1 MSELSD
7 SKKLIQFIKQ
17 FHIKSTK
24 LSTGSKIMI
33 SEIITTMKKA
43 TSTFSYKSTILD
55 LYFDKS
61 FDFPKGESY
70 DYITPEI
77 MEDFENISK
86 IGKHYSFSIGIRTF
100 NIYIIKPCDND
111 NDDNKKKMYHL
122 IDKMIHKIYVWL
134 FVCNHYANSE
144 CSPIINIY
152 IYLTNHKKILPSFH
166 NSLHGSYQLE
176 IDRHNANTAFTLA
189 CPHSKNEIYIYRFE
203 EWFKVLIHESFHC
216 FGLDFARMSQEM
228 VHKKMFS
235 IFPINYDLRFYETY
249 CEMWAEII
257 NIIFISVNSYSSN
270 ETKINMNKLI
280 KTIENHLYLEQM
292 FSLFQCAKVLNFY
305 GLTYR
310 DILQK
315 SNKIQYKEKTSV
327 FSYYILKSIV
337 MFYYNDF
344 IEWCYIH
351 NNKSLEF
358 TKTQNNIN
366 QFFEFIKTR
375 YNSDEYINSISIFE
389 NWFSNQNQNNNT
401 FILNTLRMS
410 ISE

>member
-7 SKKLIQFIKQ
+7 STKLIQFIKK

-24 LSTGSKIMI
+24 LSPTSNIMI
-33 SEIITTMKKA
+33 SDIINIMENA
-43 TSTFSYKSTILD
+43 ISSSTFSYKSNILN
-55 LYFDKS
+55 LS
-61 FDFPKGESY
+61 MDFPKGEGY

-77 MEDFENISK
+77 MKDFENTSK

-152 IYLTNHKKILPSFH
+152 IYLTNHKKMLPSFH
-166 NSLHGSYQLE
+166 SPLHTSYQLE

-203 EWFKVLIHESFHC
+203 EWFKVLIHESFHS

-280 KTIENHLYLEQM
+280 KTIENHLYIEQM

-315 SNKIQYKEKTSV
+315 SNKIHYKEKTSV

-375 YNSDEYINSISIFE
+375 YNSDDFINSISIFE
-389 NWFSNQNQNNNT
+389 NWFSNQNQNENHT

>member
-7 SKKLIQFIKQ
+7 STKLIQFIKK

-24 LSTGSKIMI
+24 LSPTSNIMI
-33 SEIITTMKKA
+33 SDIINIMENA
-43 TSTFSYKSTILD
+43 ISSSTFSYKSNILN
-55 LYFDKS
+55 LS
-61 FDFPKGESY
+61 MDFPKGESY

-77 MEDFENISK
+77 MKDFENTSK

-152 IYLTNHKKILPSFH
+152 IYLTNHKKMLPSFH
-166 NSLHGSYQLE
+166 SPLHTSYQLE

-203 EWFKVLIHESFHC
+203 EWFKVLIHESFHS

-280 KTIENHLYLEQM
+280 KTIENHLYIEQM

-315 SNKIQYKEKTSV
+315 SNKIHYKEKTSV

-375 YNSDEYINSISIFE
+375 YNSDDFINSISIFE
-389 NWFSNQNQNNNT
+389 NWFSNQNQNENNT